1 MGEQNAVAQRAA
13 QMPAELLPAVQDA
26 ERQLAVPPAAV
37 QQPAARVSAL
47 KLAEGARH
55 VAPRRAEPAPDVR
68 VLPAARALQG
78 ARPVVL
84 RRLLLPVLLRRR
96 PYAVARRPSS
106 PSPRKR

>member
-1 MGEQNAVAQRAA
+1 MGEQSAAAQRAA
-13 QMPAELLPAVQDA
+13 QMLAARLPAVQDA

-37 QQPAARVSAL
+37 RQPAARVSAL

-55 VAPRRAEPAPDVR
+55 AAPARPAGPALDVLR
-68 VLPAARALQG
+68 VLPAAPALQG
-78 ARPVVL
+78 APLAVL
-84 RRLLLPVLLRRR
+84 LLLPVLLRRR